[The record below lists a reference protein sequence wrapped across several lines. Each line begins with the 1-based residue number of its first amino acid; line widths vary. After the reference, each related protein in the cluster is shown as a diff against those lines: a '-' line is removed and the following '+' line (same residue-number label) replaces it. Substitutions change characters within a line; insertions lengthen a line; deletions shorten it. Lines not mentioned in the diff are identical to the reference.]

1 MYAHIIE
8 KRREYHTRWQRM
20 SRAKKRRL
28 KEQASQRGKNENSDE
43 VEIQLLNQDPLANV
57 TTNSIDD
64 DHAALSSN
72 SEPNIGCGANEDASS
87 LESQRE
93 RDWTWDMID
102 EHDPISSE
110 SESSGDEDDKSLSDV
125 LLVWVNKY
133 GITHN
138 AIDNLLK
145 KLRKQG
151 HADLPKTARSLLN
164 TVKHIPTET
173 KSGMMYIYLGLE
185 EEMLKTLRLYPKS
198 TIRDLAEISLICNID
213 GLPIFRSKNES
224 LWPVLC
230 AINNVKPIRVFPVV
244 LTYGSSKPS
253 DLDFLNEF
261 IQDLKKIMH
270 YGFKNDDK
278 TLPVKLKGVICD
290 APAKAMVKAIKL
302 HSGYFGCDRCT
313 QEGVWNGR
321 MTYQQVKNLQL
332 RTDEDFRN
340 QSNSQHHHGR
350 SPFCDLNINM
360 VSTFPIDYMHQI
372 CLGVMKRLLLAWIR
386 NKNVKLCARQVDEIS
401 QRLIQLTQ
409 FVPMHFARKP
419 RSLSE
424 VDRWRATEYRQLLL
438 YTGDSSKKTKPHR
451 YDDRDR
457 KRKYFSVNTT

>member
-1 MYAHIIE
+1 
-8 KRREYHTRWQRM
+8 
-20 SRAKKRRL
+20 
-28 KEQASQRGKNENSDE
+28 
-43 VEIQLLNQDPLANV
+43 
-57 TTNSIDD
+57 
-64 DHAALSSN
+64 
-72 SEPNIGCGANEDASS
+72 
-87 LESQRE
+87 
-93 RDWTWDMID
+93 
-102 EHDPISSE
+102 
-110 SESSGDEDDKSLSDV
+110 
-125 LLVWVNKY
+125 
-133 GITHN
+133 
-138 AIDNLLK
+138 
-145 KLRKQG
+145 
-151 HADLPKTARSLLN
+151 
-164 TVKHIPTET
+164 
-173 KSGMMYIYLGLE
+173 MYIYLGLE

-198 TIRDLAEISLICNID
+198 RIRDLAEISLICNID

-321 MTYQQVKNLQL
+321 MSYQQVKNLQL

-360 VSTFPIDYMHQI
+360 EFIH
-372 CLGVMKRLLLAWIR
+372 
-386 NKNVKLCARQVDEIS
+386 E
-401 QRLIQLTQ
+401 
-409 FVPMHFARKP
+409 
-419 RSLSE
+419 
-424 VDRWRATEYRQLLL
+424 
-438 YTGDSSKKTKPHR
+438 GDSSKKTKPHR